1 MIFVQGQGL
10 AFIRQIQKEK
20 PLQKLDLKKLLFDLP
35 SPTPFCMPGICR
47 FPILGIWGS
56 HQMTG
61 TDDERCY
68 EAPQAEAV
76 R

>member
-35 SPTPFCMPGICR
+35 SPTLSSRKNATKTTTP
-47 FPILGIWGS
+47 
-56 HQMTG
+56 
-61 TDDERCY
+61 
-68 EAPQAEAV
+68 
-76 R
+76 